1 MSPRLLLHA
10 LLQLSYA
17 IRCASYIANGGRG
30 PLLLRSLRALPPL
43 APRAPR
49 SPRAQEDSDGY
60 DPAQSSIFDNEMQV
74 SLEAGKKVL
83 QCKVLE
89 TLTYRDALYCSM
101 SPMDIPAAIGYLD
114 KDGEMQVE
122 GRGGRGGGR
131 GGRDLR
137 GGVRRVRP
145 EGRDALQLCDHAHV
159 HRRLGRV

>member
-10 LLQLSYA
+10 VLQLSYA
-17 IRCASYIANGGRG
+17 IHCASYIANGGRG

-43 APRAPR
+43 GPRAPR

-122 GRGGRGGGR
+122 APPPLPTPLPHPPPSPPPPTPTPPPIATSPG
-131 GGRDLR
+131 
-137 GGVRRVRP
+137 
-145 EGRDALQLCDHAHV
+145 AH
-159 HRRLGRV
+159 